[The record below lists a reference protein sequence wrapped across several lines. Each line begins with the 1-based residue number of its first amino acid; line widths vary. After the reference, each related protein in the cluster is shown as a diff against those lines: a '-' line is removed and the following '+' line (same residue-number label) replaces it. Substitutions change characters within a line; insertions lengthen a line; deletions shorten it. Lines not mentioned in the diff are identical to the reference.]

1 MTSPS
6 FPTPAVGGPGAAV
19 STDAVLTEVASM
31 IIKILDGY
39 GADDLGIGMETS
51 FHDDLEM
58 ESIDLV
64 TLAGML
70 TRTYGADVNLAEYLA
85 DKDLDEVI
93 DLTIGDIVTYVVGCA
108 GHLDRVGRVGRD

>member
-1 MTSPS
+1 MNA
-6 FPTPAVGGPGAAV
+6 PTTTAATLTPTLTPTHPAR
-19 STDAVLTEVASM
+19 VLDDVAQM
-31 IIKILDGY
+31 IVRILGTCDLE
-39 GADDLGIGMETS
+39 DLGIGMETS

-70 TRTYGADVNLAEYLA
+70 TGEYGADVNLAEFLA

-93 DLTIGDIVTYVVGCA
+93 DLTIGDIVDFVVS
-108 GHLDRVGRVGRD
+108 RTGR